1 MSVKKYLTLNGL
13 TYFTNKIKTY
23 QWWHSKDKGNK

>member
-1 MSVKKYLTLNGL
+1 MSVKKYLTLNDL
-13 TYFTNKIKTY
+13 TYFLNKIKAY